1 MRCYRDRSPK
11 SRRTRSRPGRSF
23 TTVFKVVLRQ
33 LQEEGRGSGENL
45 ARERTAFLSAV
56 GKIEFGQ
63 RAEVRAAGQAPQEE
77 APQSKRRP
85 KHSVLGRIAMR
96 MAGACVLLVAISF
109 AYLVIFVRLDA
120 ASAERWVRET
130 APKFELW
137 EELVKMPGTVVNTN
151 TLVRATE
158 FNALRA
164 VFADGQPR
172 TIEAIAKQFAEP
184 VRPLVVRALHWLVKI
199 GLLQMV
205 AGGGRG
211 PQ

>member
-1 MRCYRDRSPK
+1 
-11 SRRTRSRPGRSF
+11 
-23 TTVFKVVLRQ
+23 
-33 LQEEGRGSGENL
+33 
-45 ARERTAFLSAV
+45 
-56 GKIEFGQ
+56 
-63 RAEVRAAGQAPQEE
+63 
-77 APQSKRRP
+77 
-85 KHSVLGRIAMR
+85 MR